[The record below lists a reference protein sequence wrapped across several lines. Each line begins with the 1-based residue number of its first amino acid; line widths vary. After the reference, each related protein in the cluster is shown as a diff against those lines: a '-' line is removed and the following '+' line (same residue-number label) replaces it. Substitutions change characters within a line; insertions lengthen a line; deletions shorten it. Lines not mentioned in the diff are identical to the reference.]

1 MLDVFQFR
9 NEIIDEYEKFS
20 RSFTKIAADDARKFV
35 ESEYRK
41 NRYWPE
47 PLIQLNPNYRLSDTV
62 QTLAENGILHPECGR
77 IFLLGKSENRP
88 RPLTL
93 FVHQREAIAFA
104 QQNQPYVVTTGT
116 GSGKSLAFFI
126 PIIDRI
132 LKEKEQDPSPR
143 TRAIIIYPMN
153 ALANSQMEE
162 ADKFLK

>member
-93 FVHQREAIAFA
+93 FVHLWQESRFFHTYNR
-104 QQNQPYVVTTGT
+104 QNLKRKRT
-116 GSGKSLAFFI
+116 GSKPPHQSDHHISHECAC
-126 PIIDRI
+126 
-132 LKEKEQDPSPR
+132 K
-143 TRAIIIYPMN
+143 
-153 ALANSQMEE
+153 
-162 ADKFLK
+162 